1 MRDFDMST
9 MSKDSVPATSGILPS
24 LPYTLHTRKTAI
36 AITWSVILTV
46 NWILPMVL
54 FYSLHFHTTLD
65 ETIIFAVVSASS
77 GVFTVLDLTQRS
89 YKLLRRSD
97 DSRPLGSGRWVVD
110 FFHWN
115 YLGSFIIIALMFSL
129 GCAFT
134 LISLISLP
142 VPYLM
147 TTLGLQLVIVT
158 LGSRTTTLHTPFR
171 VSSLPRGVPIR
182 PPLYTIIEDTVAVN
196 GGGGKIY
203 RQALDDRYKASP
215 IFQQLLM
222 ELSLFWGI
230 GAVAIGVV
238 LIVLI
243 ATIDG
248 VVAYGL
254 AWSVPWLW
262 AICCVPI
269 TVRWVRKRLVD
280 EKLQY
285 SAA

>member
-1 MRDFDMST
+1 
-9 MSKDSVPATSGILPS
+9 
-24 LPYTLHTRKTAI
+24 
-36 AITWSVILTV
+36 
-46 NWILPMVL
+46 
-54 FYSLHFHTTLD
+54 
-65 ETIIFAVVSASS
+65 
-77 GVFTVLDLTQRS
+77 
-89 YKLLRRSD
+89 
-97 DSRPLGSGRWVVD
+97 
-110 FFHWN
+110 
-115 YLGSFIIIALMFSL
+115 MFSL

-147 TTLGLQLVIVT
+147 TTIGLQLVIVT
-158 LGSRTTTLHTPFR
+158 LLSRNTALCTPLR
-171 VSSLPRGVPIR
+171 VSSLPRGAPFR
-182 PPLYTIIEDTVAVN
+182 PPLYTIIEDIVAVD

>member
-1 MRDFDMST
+1 
-9 MSKDSVPATSGILPS
+9 
-24 LPYTLHTRKTAI
+24 
-36 AITWSVILTV
+36 
-46 NWILPMVL
+46 MVL

-147 TTLGLQLVIVT
+147 TTIGLQLVIVT
-158 LGSRTTTLHTPFR
+158 LLSRNTALCTPLR
-171 VSSLPRGVPIR
+171 VSSLPRGAPFR
-182 PPLYTIIEDTVAVN
+182 PPLYTIIEDIVAVD